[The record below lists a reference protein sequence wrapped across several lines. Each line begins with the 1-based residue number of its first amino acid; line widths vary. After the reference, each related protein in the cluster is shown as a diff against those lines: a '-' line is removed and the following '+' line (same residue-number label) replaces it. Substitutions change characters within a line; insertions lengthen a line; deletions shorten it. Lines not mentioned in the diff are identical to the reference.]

1 MELEFVTSGSN
12 FDYFLNAT
20 EPDFSP
26 KPLPPLAP
34 KYRFLLAFL
43 FTVIAIY
50 TQIVKAQ
57 TTRTEEKVQTAVSTS
72 SNKHLASE

>member
-1 MELEFVTSGSN
+1 MELTFISSGSI

-20 EPDFSP
+20 EPNFSL
-26 KPLPPLAP
+26 KPLTPLAP

-57 TTRTEEKVQTAVSTS
+57 TTRPEEKVQTTVVATS
-72 SNKHLASE
+72 NNHLANE